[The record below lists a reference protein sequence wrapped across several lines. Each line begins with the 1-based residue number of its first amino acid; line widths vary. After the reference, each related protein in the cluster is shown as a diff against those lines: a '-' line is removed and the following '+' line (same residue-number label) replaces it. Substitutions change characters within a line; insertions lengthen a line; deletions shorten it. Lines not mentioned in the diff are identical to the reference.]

1 MGQKSTT
8 TALKKKRKIFG
19 WVFAL
24 STLVFFASNMVFTLS
39 PMEPLPEPSPP
50 INHGPTSGGGGTGGG
65 GGSGGGGGNQPPDNN
80 PPFQPTNSNGI
91 DTAVA
96 VSLVSL
102 LTSLT
107 SLIGFFSTTLLAWR
121 KEKRETIAAG
131 IELQKKE
138 LELEKLRMEVKK
150 SGNQN
155 E

>member
-1 MGQKSTT
+1 MGQKST
-8 TALKKKRKIFG
+8 AGNLKKKRKIFG

-39 PMEPLPEPSPP
+39 PMSPLPEPNQPISPGSP
-50 INHGPTSGGGGTGGG
+50 GGG
-65 GGSGGGGGNQPPDNN
+65 GGSGGNQPPDNN
-80 PPFQPTNSNGI
+80 PPFQQTNSNGI
-91 DTAVA
+91 DTAIA
-96 VSLVSL
+96 VSMVSF

-121 KEKRETIAAG
+121 KEKRETLAAE

-138 LELEKLRMEVKK
+138 LELEKLRLEVKR